1 MKFHKREF
9 MKACPK
15 CGELHDKVGT
25 FCSRKCA
32 NSRVQTEEANA
43 DRREKLAGKISATVL
58 TAEEKLQASNKKKE
72 TWKQKRHAA
81 PFNELGWDIKR
92 KVVIEQQEHKCSRCG
107 ISEWM
112 NNPISLEVDHID
124 GDNSNDDRSNLEAL
138 CPNCHSQTS
147 TWRGR
152 NKTKVQVTDADLKT
166 ALENSKNIRQALI
179 LVGLSPKGDNYK
191 RASKLLGEMKDK

>member
-1 MKFHKREF
+1 M
-9 MKACPK
+9 M
-15 CGELHDKVGT
+15 D
-25 FCSRKCA
+25 
-32 NSRVQTEEANA
+32 
-43 DRREKLAGKISATVL
+43 
-58 TAEEKLQASNKKKE
+58 
-72 TWKQKRHAA
+72 
-81 PFNELGWDIKR
+81 
-92 KVVIEQQEHKCSRCG
+92 
-107 ISEWM
+107 
-112 NNPISLEVDHID
+112 NPLSLEVDHID

-152 NKTKVQVTDADLKT
+152 NKTKVQVTDAELKT